1 LPVLQDKESKKQGS
15 KMVEDIYFQ
24 EKGYKQAVCYQQH
37 LNSLFELESF
47 LMRKFRGDFATIFVV
62 KPQ

>member
-1 LPVLQDKESKKQGS
+1 
-15 KMVEDIYFQ
+15 MVEDIYFQ